1 MASQAAAQ
9 TTPDLRRRIE
19 RLRTIPTMPRL
30 IERVVAALDDAEIDL
45 GRVGDLI
52 EVDQALTAQIL
63 RLANSAFYGAQG
75 RTTHVAP
82 ALVLLGTTVTRS
94 LVLTSSVFD
103 LQKVGLR
110 GFWEHSIGCA
120 VAAGALAKVTQRVP
134 PEEASAAGLLHDLGK
149 VIIYRELPEDFSA
162 IVERAHAEHRSFRDV
177 EQELLGVDHA
187 EIATWLTSRWHFPPQ
202 LAEPIAFHHHPGRAW
217 RAADHA
223 AIVHLAD
230 ILVRAVGFGNGGDAL
245 VPEIDPSAWT
255 RLELTPDKLDAVLDQ
270 FDFDLDQALNH
281 AVLD

>member
-1 MASQAAAQ
+1 MLAEAIPHGS
-9 TTPDLRRRIE
+9 PELRRRIE
-19 RLRTIPTMPRL
+19 RLRQIPTLPRL
-30 IERVVAALDDAEIDL
+30 VERVVAALDDAEIDL
-45 GRVGDLI
+45 ARVGELI

-103 LQKVGLR
+103 MHKVGLR

-120 VAAGALAKVTQRVP
+120 VAAGALAKVTGLAA

-149 VIIYRELPEDFSA
+149 VILHRELPDDFA
-162 IVERAHAEHRSFRDV
+162 CVVARARAEERSFRAV

-187 EIATWLTSRWHFPPQ
+187 EVANWLTARWHFPPE
-202 LAEPIAFHHHPGRAW
+202 LAEPIALHHQPLRAR
-217 RAADHA
+217 RAPDHV

-230 ILVRAVGFGNGGDAL
+230 VLVRAVGFGDGGDAL
-245 VPEIDPSAWT
+245 VPEIDAGAWA
-255 RLELTPDKLDAVLDQ
+255 RLDLTADKLDAVLEH
-270 FDFDLDQALNH
+270 FDRDLDQALNH